1 MVDQLEIDEI
11 DDPRVQSS
19 DDSYDSE
26 QNDDMPNAVN
36 GDFVSEAQRKYNH
49 KLQYY
54 GKFSLHNDPDAAI
67 GLMALRKGQTND
79 FTV

>member
-36 GDFVSEAQRKYNH
+36 GDFVSEA
-49 KLQYY
+49 
-54 GKFSLHNDPDAAI
+54 
-67 GLMALRKGQTND
+67 
-79 FTV
+79 